1 MMRATTKVLLALF
14 CVAAVGCAAA
24 REEQQRAAN
33 APTANVAG
41 QWSGQAGTGGT
52 FVPINLSLS
61 QNGTKVT
68 GNAMVGGRPDLSGPV
83 TGDVQGDVVHAP
95 GAGGHDHRPELTVGA
110 GDPPSLSVS
119 ADRFALTPQG

>member
-24 REEQQRAAN
+24 REEQQRAAS

-41 QWSGQAGTGGT
+41 QWSGQAGTAGT
-52 FVPINLSLS
+52 FVPISLSLS

-68 GNAMVGGRPDLSGPV
+68 GNAMIAGRPDLSGPV
-83 TGDVQGDVVHAP
+83 TGDVQG
-95 GAGGHDHRPELTVGA
+95 ELLRLQAATATSSTLRVQ
-110 GDPPSLSVS
+110 GDTITGQSSLWGPVTLRRS
-119 ADRFALTPQG
+119 Q